1 MGAAA
6 QGEFE
11 SMLGP
16 MQKRLVPAVERLHT
30 AKRFARRL
38 QDYLF
43 GADDCNSLHVAWCL
57 AARSLKEALA
67 YDIRV
72 CPADVM
78 EPLLTELTS
87 CLREVACQIHG
98 SPFSDLLWRR
108 LQLPGPLGGMGMR
121 MAMTSADAAF
131 IATYLATERR
141 VKFVCSELKR
151 PTRANVGK
159 SEAVAAGVRLEAKG
173 VKVAFDGKVTL
184 MPEAEELY
192 SHGPWSQDTPMNE
205 LTDFTPR

>member
-1 MGAAA
+1 MGGLKVMGSAA

-16 MQKRLVPAVERLHT
+16 IQKRLMPAFERLRT

-38 QDYLF
+38 EDYLF
-43 GADDCNSLHVAWCL
+43 GASDNNSLHVAWCL

-72 CPADVM
+72 CPVDVL
-78 EPLLTELTS
+78 EPLLTELAS

-98 SPFSDLLWRR
+98 SPFSDMLWRR

-121 MAMTSADAAF
+121 MATTSADAASL
-131 IATYLATERR
+131 ATYMATEGR

-159 SEAVAAGVRLEAKG
+159 MEAVAAGVRLEAKG
-173 VKVAFDGKVTL
+173 VKVSLDGKVAL
-184 MPEAEELY
+184 VPEAEELY
-192 SHGPWSQDTPMNE
+192 LNGP
-205 LTDFTPR
+205 